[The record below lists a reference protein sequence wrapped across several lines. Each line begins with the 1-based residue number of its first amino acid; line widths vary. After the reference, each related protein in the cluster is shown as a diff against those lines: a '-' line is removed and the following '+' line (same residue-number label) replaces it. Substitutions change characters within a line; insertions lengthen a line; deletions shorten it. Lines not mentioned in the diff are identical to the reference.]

1 MYYHKKKRKES
12 DMNNK
17 ALGNS
22 FEQELC
28 EKLSEYGFWTH
39 NMAMNKAGQPADII
53 AVRNKIAYLIDA
65 KVCSSKG
72 FALSRVEE
80 NQTLSME
87 LWRECGNG
95 QGWFA
100 LKVPTD
106 EIYMIPHICIQA
118 YEKTQSAL
126 SFPEIHE
133 LGKPLEKWVTRC
145 K

>member
-1 MYYHKKKRKES
+1 
-12 DMNNK
+12 MNNK
-17 ALGNS
+17 KIGNT

-28 EKLSEYGFWTH
+28 EQLSEYGFWTH
-39 NMAMNKAGQPADII
+39 NLAMNKSGQPADII

-80 NQTLSME
+80 NQELAMTLWNE
-87 LWRECGNG
+87 RGNG

-100 LKVPTD
+100 IQIPTGAV
-106 EIYMIPHICIQA
+106 YMLPHICIQA
-118 YEKTQSAL
+118 YKGRQSVL
-126 SFPEIHE
+126 SFSEIFE
-133 LGKPLEKWVTRC
+133 LGKPLGKWVEKC

>member
-1 MYYHKKKRKES
+1 
-12 DMNNK
+12 MNNK
-17 ALGNS
+17 TLGNS

-28 EKLSEYGFWTH
+28 EKLSEYGFWCH
-39 NMAMNKAGQPADII
+39 NLAMNKSGQPADVI
-53 AVRNKIAYLIDA
+53 AVRNKVAYLIDA
-65 KVCSSKG
+65 KVCSNKG

-80 NQTLSME
+80 NQE
-87 LWRECGNG
+87 LAMSLWNDRGNG

-118 YEKTQSAL
+118 YKNVQSTL
-126 SFPEIHE
+126 SFSEIHE
-133 LGKPLEKWVTRC
+133 IGKPLGKWVEKC

>member
-1 MYYHKKKRKES
+1 MTNKK
-12 DMNNK
+12 
-17 ALGNS
+17 LGND

-28 EKLSEYGFWTH
+28 EKLFEYGFWVH
-39 NMAMNKAGQPADII
+39 SLAMNKAGQPADII
-53 AVRNKIAYLIDA
+53 AVRNKTAYLIDA

-80 NQTLSME
+80 NQELAMTLWKES
-87 LWRECGNG
+87 GNG

-100 LKVPTD
+100 IKLPTE

-118 YEKTQSAL
+118 YRKRQSTL
-126 SFPEIHE
+126 SFTEIYE
-133 LGKPLEKWVTRC
+133 LGTSLRKWVMKC